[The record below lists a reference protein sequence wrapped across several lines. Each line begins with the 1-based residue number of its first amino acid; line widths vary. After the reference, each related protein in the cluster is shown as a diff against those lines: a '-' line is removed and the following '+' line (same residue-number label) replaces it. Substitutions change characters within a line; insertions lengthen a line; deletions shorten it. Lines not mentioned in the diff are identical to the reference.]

1 MISFPVHLVIA
12 PILIP
17 FIAGAIMLLYDDRQ
31 RKAKIG
37 LGVVSVVLQ
46 IAVAIELVAIAKSSL
61 PVVYHLGD
69 WLAPFGIVLVLDRL
83 SAMMLVL
90 SSVLGLASL
99 VYAAAAWHRQ
109 GQHYHSL
116 FQFLLMG
123 LHGAF
128 LTGDLF
134 NLFVFFEVLLA
145 ASYGLLLHG
154 SGQARVKS
162 GLHYIAI
169 NLTASLFFL
178 LGASLIYGLTGT
190 LNMAD
195 IARIFAQLPPADRPF
210 FYAAIAFLSLAFLVK
225 AGSWPLCF
233 WLPAA
238 YMAGAAPVG
247 AMFAI
252 MTKVGVY
259 VVLRLAM
266 LVIGTGGDADQ
277 GLAGEIIIAC
287 GFVTIAFGTA
297 GLLASQLLARMAS
310 FLVLISSGTVLTVIG
325 FALETQTTAMLTGA
339 LYYLIISTLALAALF
354 LLSEPMNRDD
364 GGFAAM
370 LALTAETYG
379 FEDEEMREVT
389 PARSMPGATTL
400 LALSFL
406 ICVLVLAGMPPLAG
420 FIGKMTILG
429 AAFELQVFSPAVIW
443 TFVLLLVVCGFAA
456 MIGLGRVGIQTFWGT
471 DDPPQRVPVLEM
483 APVLFLVF
491 MMVVFTFAAEPVLRY
506 MAETAQALETPSRY
520 IDSTLIVEEAPATR
534 PETQSMPPGPPGTS
548 PLKVEPMP
556 EAPAPERQ
564 REEP

>member
-1 MISFPVHLVIA
+1 
-12 PILIP
+12 
-17 FIAGAIMLLYDDRQ
+17 
-31 RKAKIG
+31 
-37 LGVVSVVLQ
+37 
-46 IAVAIELVAIAKSSL
+46 
-61 PVVYHLGD
+61 
-69 WLAPFGIVLVLDRL
+69 
-83 SAMMLVL
+83 
-90 SSVLGLASL
+90 
-99 VYAAAAWHRQ
+99 
-109 GQHYHSL
+109 
-116 FQFLLMG
+116 
-123 LHGAF
+123 
-128 LTGDLF
+128 
-134 NLFVFFEVLLA
+134 
-145 ASYGLLLHG
+145 
-154 SGQARVKS
+154 

-266 LVIGTGGDADQ
+266 LVIGTGGDAEQ

-310 FLVLISSGTVLTVIG
+310 FLVLITSGTVLTVIG

-370 LALTAETYG
+370 LALTAETCG

-429 AAFELQVFSPAVIW
+429 AAFELQ
-443 TFVLLLVVCGFAA
+443 
-456 MIGLGRVGIQTFWGT
+456 
-471 DDPPQRVPVLEM
+471 
-483 APVLFLVF
+483 
-491 MMVVFTFAAEPVLRY
+491 
-506 MAETAQALETPSRY
+506 
-520 IDSTLIVEEAPATR
+520 
-534 PETQSMPPGPPGTS
+534 
-548 PLKVEPMP
+548 
-556 EAPAPERQ
+556 
-564 REEP
+564 

>member
-1 MISFPVHLVIA
+1 MSTLPNHLIMA
-12 PILIP
+12 PILLP
-17 FIAGAIMLLYDDRQ
+17 FLTGAIMLLYDDRQ
-31 RKAKIG
+31 RQAKIG
-37 LGVVSVVLQ
+37 LGIVSVILQ
-46 IAVAIELVAIAKSSL
+46 IAVAVELVSVAKEGL
-61 PVVYHLGD
+61 PVVYRLGD
-69 WLAPFGIVLVLDRL
+69 WLAPFGITLVLDRL
-83 SAMMLVL
+83 SAMMLLL

-109 GQHYHSL
+109 GQNYHSL

-154 SGQARVKS
+154 SGQTRVKA
-162 GLHYIAI
+162 GLHYIAV

-178 LGASLIYGLTGT
+178 IGASLVYGVTGT

-195 IARIFAQLPPADRPF
+195 IARVAAVLPGGDRPL

-247 AMFAI
+247 AMFSI

-259 VVLRLAM
+259 VILRLAM
-266 LVIGTGGDADQ
+266 LVIGAGGDAEE
-277 GLAGEIIIAC
+277 GIAAEIIMAC
-287 GFVTIAFGTA
+287 GFVTIAFGMA
-297 GLLASQLLARMAS
+297 GVLASQLLARMAS
-310 FLVLISSGTVLTVIG
+310 FLVLVSSGTVLTVIG
-325 FALETQTTAMLTGA
+325 FALEVESAAMLTGA
-339 LYYLIISTLALAALF
+339 LYYLAISTLALAALF

-379 FEDEEMREVT
+379 FEEEETREVS
-389 PARSMPGATTL
+389 PARAMRGATTL

-406 ICVLVLAGMPPLAG
+406 ISLLVLAGMPPFAG
-420 FIGKMTILG
+420 FIGKVTMLG
-429 AAFELQVFSPAVIW
+429 AAFEVEGFSPPVIW
-443 TFVLLLVVCGFAA
+443 CFVGLLILSGFAA
-456 MIGLGRVGIQTFWGT
+456 MIGLGRIGIQTFWGT
-471 DDPPQRVPVLEM
+471 DDPPQQVPVLEV
-483 APVLFLVF
+483 APILFLIF
-491 MMVVFTFAAEPVLRY
+491 MLILLSIGAEPVVRY
-506 MAETAQALETPSRY
+506 MAETVTVLELPDYY
-520 IDSTLIVEEAPATR
+520 IDATLPTNDLDEPNVEAPQA
-534 PETQSMPPGPPGTS
+534 PPS
-548 PLKVEPMP
+548 PLMKRG
-556 EAPAPERQ
+556 AP
-564 REEP
+564 